1 MQDADDEAL
10 SKIMGDMDDMESKR
24 VYGKPED
31 ASKGVSIT
39 ISVMPNG
46 EMSGGDDF
54 KDGDHD
60 PMMCKGGCAYHK
72 GGMVDAPTSDNDFQL
87 PPFMRKKAK
96 GAI

>member
-46 EMSGGDDF
+46 QEEF

-60 PMMCKGGCAYHK
+60 PAMCGGGCAYHK
-72 GGMVDAPTSDNDFQL
+72 GGVVEAPTTEDDFQL